1 LIILFI
7 TAIYIFLTI
16 IKRDNGGFWRFYK
29 FQPQATEESM
39 EVVDSINSKKYT
51 RSNMFNFDGYD
62 LDMKGFLQSLYM
74 KPIERQS
81 EKSTLAKKTTKRP
94 GGKFNFRN
102 WKQQS
107 VPYVS
112 GILNIDQEKNFI

>member
-1 LIILFI
+1 MIILFI
-7 TAIYIFLTI
+7 TAIFSTI

-29 FQPQATEESM
+29 FQPKATEE
-39 EVVDSINSKKYT
+39 VDSINSKKYT
-51 RSNMFNFDGYD
+51 RSDMFNFDGYD

-74 KPIERQS
+74 KPIESQP

-112 GILNIDQEKNFI
+112 GILNIDPF